1 MMSRTTSC
9 VIRLARLADAGTI
22 AEMSRALVEYG
33 LAWRWRPPR
42 IRQLISSREATV
54 IIAESSNKVS
64 GFAIVTFAPVS
75 AHINLLAVNPV
86 SRRSGVATAMIDWLV
101 ESCQVAGLGCIRL
114 EVRAANLG
122 AIKCYNKLGFE
133 SVGVTRGYYDRKEDA
148 QHMVLTLI
156 SPETEKRRP
165 A

>member
-1 MMSRTTSC
+1 
-9 VIRLARLADAGTI
+9 
-22 AEMSRALVEYG
+22 
-33 LAWRWRPPR
+33 
-42 IRQLISSREATV
+42 LISSREATV